1 MRVLAP
7 TFSAT
12 RNQTT
17 LSPSFARR
25 HLRQSHLLKSYLNI
39 NNNNI
44 FRPLGEEVLGMVQT
58 TITTTV
64 LMM

>member
-7 TFSAT
+7 TLSAT

-39 NNNNI
+39 NNI
-44 FRPLGEEVLGMVQT
+44 FRPLGEEVLGMVKT

-64 LMM
+64 LMI